1 MDLKQELKEKI
12 DALKAAID
20 EVEDKVS
27 AEIVELLELIKKT
40 LETYKEMLDKLEDN
54 FVADLKEK
62 IDAIEI
68 DLGSILD
75 NLSEFGEDVDDF
87 IDDQDWIPEET
98 QSFLMKYKW
107 YILGGAAVVVVV
119 GLLALIF

>member
-40 LETYKEMLDKLEDN
+40 LETYKDMLDKLEDN

-75 NLSEFGEDVDDF
+75 NLGEFGEDVDDF